1 MGTVKT
7 ASLRELNQRSG
18 QIIAEVVSSG
28 VDVIVTDRGRPVA
41 RIVREEPVESEWERL
56 VRTGDVVEATATWE
70 PPAPQRPASGRSA
83 EEILDELRAER

>member
-1 MGTVKT
+1 M
-7 ASLRELNQRSG
+7 
-18 QIIAEVVSSG
+18 
-28 VDVIVTDRGRPVA
+28 A